1 MKFKY
6 CIINFYD
13 NDARG
18 TDNKETADEFSMAEE
33 YIVIDLTT
41 GQLIVA
47 GNSEDM
53 KQLEIETTSDPE
65 TEDIE
70 EV

>member
-13 NDARG
+13 DEAKG
-18 TDNKETADEFSMAEE
+18 TDDKETADEFSMDEE

-41 GQLIVA
+41 GQLIVE
-47 GNSEDM
+47 GTPEDM
-53 KQLEIETTSDPE
+53 KQLES
-65 TEDIE
+65 
-70 EV
+70 